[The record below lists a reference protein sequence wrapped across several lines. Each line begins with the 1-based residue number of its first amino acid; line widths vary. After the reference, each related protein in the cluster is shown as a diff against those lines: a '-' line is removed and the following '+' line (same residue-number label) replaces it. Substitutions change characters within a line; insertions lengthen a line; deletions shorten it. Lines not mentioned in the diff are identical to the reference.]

1 MVNIRQKG
9 FNGEREIA
17 TLLNGLLIITM
28 REMGFPEEQIS
39 ARSIQRNQNQSAVGG
54 NDLSN
59 TMGLGIEVKR
69 HENISG
75 INGWW
80 TQCVEG
86 AKRNNE
92 HPVLLYRQNH
102 GKWRCRT
109 LAHLVLPYGDNTVI
123 AVADF
128 DYLAFQEWF
137 KAWCKDHL
145 TNGGGVRT

>member
-1 MVNIRQKG
+1 MVNIRAKG
-9 FNGEREIA
+9 FNAEREVA

-28 REMGFPEEQIS
+28 REMGYPENEIS

-59 TMGLGIEVKR
+59 TMGLGIEIKR
-69 HENISG
+69 HENLSG

-80 TQCVEG
+80 KQCVEG
-86 AKRNNE
+86 AARNND
-92 HPVLLYRQNH
+92 HPVLLYRQNNS
-102 GKWRCRT
+102 KWRCRT
-109 LAHLVLPYGDNTVI
+109 LAHLMLPNSDDSVI

-145 TNGGGVRT
+145 KTGGAVRT